1 MSAIENINQDELTL
15 HQQDQIAA
23 EIGTKSKFITLGRKI
38 VPYIYRYPLIQEEFC
53 SGVSEKKLRLD
64 Q

>member
-38 VPYIYRYPLIQEEFC
+38 VSYSYIQEEL
-53 SGVSEKKLRLD
+53 GLD
-64 Q
+64 IFISNIHYEH

>member
-23 EIGTKSKFITLGRKI
+23 EIGTKSEFITLGWKI
-38 VPYIYRYPLIQEEFC
+38 VSYSYIQEELC
-53 SGVSEKKLRLD
+53 IGVSEKKLRLD

>member
-38 VPYIYRYPLIQEEFC
+38 VSYIYIQEEFC
-53 SGVSEKKLRLD
+53 SGVSEKKLRPD